1 MANEPK
7 VLLVGCGGIGGIA
20 AAQLGRAGCD
30 VTVVT
35 GNPEINRAI
44 TQHGI
49 RVRDLDGKE
58 WMQRPS
64 HAAVKA
70 GDLFSHGRYD
80 LCLVAT
86 KLTTLGD
93 VLGEVT
99 PLLSDRAPILC
110 LQNGLP
116 ESHAAAVVGEDRVV
130 GCVVGFG
137 ATLVEPGFS
146 ARTSA
151 GGFQIGRLRARNDDA
166 ELAQVASLLS
176 RGIPTKTV
184 QDLAGVRWSKLAIN
198 CATSTLGAIG
208 GDTLGRLL
216 SNRFVRRLVL
226 EVWRE
231 LCAVADCEGIRLAK
245 VAGTIDIA
253 KLALSDDDKR
263 HTVGS
268 LPLFLKHSVLLGIG
282 LKFRRMRSS
291 MAVAIERGRKPEIDF
306 LNGEIVRRGALHG
319 VPTPL
324 NRELV
329 AVVHDLVG
337 KRAKP
342 GLETLYGVYL
352 RLENGQPGTV
362 GQANQQAPRR
372 SEENISTLRME

>member
-1 MANEPK
+1 MATEAK

-20 AAQLGRAGCD
+20 AAQLSRAGCD

-35 GNPEINRAI
+35 GNSEIRRAI
-44 TQHGI
+44 GDHGI
-49 RVRDLDGKE
+49 RVRDIDGKE
-58 WMQRPS
+58 WNHRPS
-64 HAAVKA
+64 HAVVNASE
-70 GDLFSHGRYD
+70 LQNHGRYD

-86 KLTTLGD
+86 KLTTLGE
-93 VLGEVT
+93 VLADVT
-99 PLLSDRAPILC
+99 PLLHEKAPILC

-116 ESHAAAVVGEDRVV
+116 EAHAATVVGDERVV

-151 GGFQIGRLRARNDDA
+151 GGFQIGRLKPRKRDA
-166 ELAQVASLLS
+166 ELAELATLLS
-176 RGIPTKTV
+176 RGIPTKV
-184 QDLAGVRWSKLAIN
+184 VDDLAGVRWSKLAIN

-216 SNRFVRRLVL
+216 SHRFVRRLVL

-253 KLALSDDDKR
+253 KLALSDEDKR
-263 HTVGS
+263 HKVGS
-268 LPLFLKHSVLLGIG
+268 LQLLLKHSLLLGIG

-291 MAVAIERGRKPEIDF
+291 MAVAIERGRKPEIDY
-306 LNGEIVRRGALHG
+306 LNGEVVRRGAQHG

-329 AVVHDLVG
+329 STVHELVA

-342 GLETLYGVYL
+342 GLDTLYGIYL
-352 RLENGQPGTV
+352 RLENGQLGSA
-362 GQANQQAPRR
+362 GQVEPLMARR
-372 SEENISTLRME
+372 SEQNAATLRAE

>member
-1 MANEPK
+1 MATEAK

-20 AAQLGRAGCD
+20 AAQLSRAGCD

-35 GNPEINRAI
+35 GNPEIERVI
-44 TQHGI
+44 SEQGI
-49 RVRDLDGKE
+49 RVRDIDGKE
-58 WMQRPS
+58 WRARP
-64 HAAVKA
+64 AQAVRSA
-70 GDLFSHGRYD
+70 RELSGRYD
-80 LCLVAT
+80 VCLVAT

-99 PLLSDRAPILC
+99 PVLQENAPILC

-116 ESHAAAVVGEDRVV
+116 ETHAAKVVGDDRVV

-137 ATLVEPGFS
+137 ATLIEPGFS
-146 ARTSA
+146 ARTSS
-151 GGFQIGRLRARNDDA
+151 GGFQIGRLKPRSDDA
-166 ELAQVASLLS
+166 ELARLATLLG
-176 RGIPTKTV
+176 RGVPTKV
-184 QDLAGVRWSKLAIN
+184 VHDLAGVRWSKLAIN
-198 CATSTLGAIG
+198 CATSTLGAVG

-216 SNRFVRRLVL
+216 SHRFVRRLVL

-253 KLALSDDDKR
+253 KLALSDEDKR
-263 HTVGS
+263 HSVGS
-268 LPLFLKHSVLLGIG
+268 LKLFFKHSLLLGIG

-291 MAVAIERGRKPEIDF
+291 MAVAIERGRKPEIDY
-306 LNGEIVRRGALHG
+306 LNGEVVRRGAQHG
-319 VPTPL
+319 IQAPL

-329 AVVHDLVG
+329 SMVHELVA

-342 GLETLYGVYL
+342 GLDTLYGVYL
-352 RLENGQPGTV
+352 RLENGQLGTT
-362 GQANQQAPRR
+362 GQGPSMMPRR
-372 SEENISTLRME
+372 GEPSTTTLRIE

>member
-7 VLLVGCGGIGGIA
+7 ILLVGCGGIGGIA
-20 AAQLGRAGCD
+20 AAQLAKAGCD

-44 TQHGI
+44 NQQGI

-70 GDLFSHGRYD
+70 SDLFSHGRYD

-86 KLTTLGD
+86 KLTTLGE
-93 VLGEVT
+93 VLGEVA
-99 PLLSDRAPILC
+99 PLLSDRAPVLC

-116 ESHAAAVVGEDRVV
+116 ESHASAVLGDERIV

-146 ARTSA
+146 ARTSS
-151 GGFQIGRLRARNDDA
+151 GGFQIGRLKNRPDDA
-166 ELAQVASLLS
+166 ELSFVASLLS
-176 RGIPTKTV
+176 RGIPTKVV

-231 LCAVADCEGIRLAK
+231 LCAVAECEGIRLAK

-253 KLALSDDDKR
+253 KLALSDEDKR

-306 LNGEIVRRGALHG
+306 LNGEVVRRGAQHG

-329 AVVHDLVG
+329 ALVHDLVA

-342 GLETLYGVYL
+342 GLETLYSVYL
-352 RLENGQPGTV
+352 RLENGQLGSAGQGTPL
-362 GQANQQAPRR
+362 ASRR
-372 SEENISTLRME
+372 SEEQISTLRIE